1 MVNKVILVGNVAS
14 DPDVRA
20 SQGGTYVTKVR
31 IATNVYAGK
40 SEDGTAKQHTDFH
53 SLVFFGKPAETAGA
67 YLHKGQL
74 LYVEGQLRNSSW
86 DDTTSGQRS
95 GLMMPSSSIMRTCS
109 PERTIEPSWSATI
122 GSSGSWKARSPITSS
137 SALRR
142 SAPNARECNG
152 GRIV

>member
-53 SLVFFGKPAETAGA
+53 SLVFFGKPAETAGT

-86 DDTTSGQRS
+86 DDASSGQKRYKTEVVVE
-95 GLMMPSSSIMRTCS
+95 GFRFLGPKQQAQ
-109 PERTIEPSWSATI
+109 EA
-122 GSSGSWKARSPITSS
+122 A
-137 SALRR
+137 A
-142 SAPNARECNG
+142 
-152 GRIV
+152 

>member
-14 DPDVRA
+14 DPEVRA
-20 SQGGTYVTKVR
+20 SQGGTYITKVR

-53 SLVFFGKPAETAGA
+53 HLVFFGKPAETAGT

-86 DDTTSGQRS
+86 DDATSGQKRY
-95 GLMMPSSSIMRTCS
+95 RTEVVVEGFKFLG
-109 PERTIEPSWSATI
+109 PKQQQPQDA
-122 GSSGSWKARSPITSS
+122 A
-137 SALRR
+137 A
-142 SAPNARECNG
+142 
-152 GRIV
+152 